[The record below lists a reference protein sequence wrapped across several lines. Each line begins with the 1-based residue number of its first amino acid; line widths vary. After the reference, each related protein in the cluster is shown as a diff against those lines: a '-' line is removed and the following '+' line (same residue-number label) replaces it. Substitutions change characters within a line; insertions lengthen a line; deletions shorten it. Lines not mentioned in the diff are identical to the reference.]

1 MAENRHNNTEDDFD
15 VLQSLRER
23 APLRVHKDGVWFGL
37 LLTGTFFATAGVSF
51 VADACVSAGPVVA
64 RGLGVALECA
74 FRALVD
80 I

>member
-1 MAENRHNNTEDDFD
+1 MADNRHNNTVD
-15 VLQSLRER
+15 VDVVRRLRER
-23 APLRVHKDGVWFGL
+23 APLRVHRDGVLFGVQ
-37 LLTGTFFATAGVSF
+37 LTGTFFATAGVTL
-51 VADACVSAGPVVA
+51 VADARVSTGQVVA